1 MNLFLKT
8 LERLKVMYKGLI
20 IVNFNYG
27 TASDAIQHKID
38 KLKEEFL
45 LLDTE
50 LEILKNDGS
59 LALINDSGYIELNIP
74 KCDFVIYLDK
84 DKYLLNL
91 LIKEDILIF
100 NRPDFITLCDD
111 KMLTHIKL
119 ANHNINMPKTI
130 AGPLYYNLK
139 NNNSEEVINNIINQL
154 SFPIIVKGVHGS
166 MGLNMMYASN
176 KDELLDAYEQ
186 MKLEPLLFQE
196 YITSSYGKS
205 IRVMVVDHQILGAI
219 LRYHDN
225 DFRSNYKGSK
235 SEEFILNDEYKQFI
249 LKIVNILDID
259 YAGIDLLIGQNNE
272 PILCEINQ
280 NAFFKEFL
288 EITNIN
294 VAKIYAKMVIRKVKD
309 VIK

>member
-1 MNLFLKT
+1 MILFLKT

-27 TASDAIQHKID
+27 TASDAIKHKIN

-45 LLDTE
+45 LLNTE
-50 LEILKNDGS
+50 IEILKNDGS

-91 LIKEDILIF
+91 LVKEDILIF

-139 NNNSEEVINNIINQL
+139 NNNSKEVINNIINQL

-176 KDELLDAYEQ
+176 KDELLEAYEQ

-219 LRYHDN
+219 FRYHDN

-249 LKIVNILDID
+249 MKIVNILDID